1 MKRFGAISGL
11 RARLLP
17 MNKLRLVAPTN
28 VLDAASRVTTAP
40 TTTALYTTDPL
51 AQQVARKAA
60 GEELGELHQ
69 RLPCGGAAQGPSP
82 ARLPVP
88 YGAAPHADPAFL
100 ELPAKLNRS
109 RNPANG
115 LYFYSLLFGKSVVG
129 YKNGY
134 GKARRTL

>member
-28 VLDAASRVTTAP
+28 VLDAASRVTTAL

-60 GEELGELHQ
+60 CEELGELHQ
-69 RLPCGGAAQGPSP
+69 RLPTLRTP
-82 ARLPVP
+82 
-88 YGAAPHADPAFL
+88 
-100 ELPAKLNRS
+100 
-109 RNPANG
+109 
-115 LYFYSLLFGKSVVG
+115 KSV
-129 YKNGY
+129 
-134 GKARRTL
+134 TLA